1 MNWGWIMD
9 GALVMKLWD
18 ILMTPNTSIF
28 DSQAA
33 VN

>member
-1 MNWGWIMD
+1 MD
-9 GALVMKLWD
+9 GSGGGEALVMKLRD
-18 ILMTPNTSIF
+18 ILMTPNTSPF